1 MPPTAHALAHLRRAR
16 RLSQLDLALAAE
28 VSARH
33 ISFIET
39 GRSQPSRPL
48 LLRLAEVMGLSHR
61 ETNALM
67 TACGYAPPFSNLSL
81 DEAAMRPVQAALDI
95 MLSSHEPYPAS
106 VLTHTWDLRMA
117 NNSLQRILS
126 LLLGKPPGNTPVNML
141 RILFD
146 PAGLRPFIV
155 NWDELA
161 GLLLRRLKL
170 ELQAHPD
177 SDNAAL
183 MAELLTMNPPTDW
196 QTPPSH
202 WEGPMLTVQV
212 QVGEQVLRLF
222 TTLTSFGTPLDAGL
236 QELLIESYFPA
247 DEVTRRFFTEQ
258 LPGGPA
264 PG

>member
-1 MPPTAHALAHLRRAR
+1 MPTTAHALANLRRAR

-48 LLRLAEVMGLSHR
+48 LMRLAEVMGLSHR
-61 ETNALM
+61 ETNQLM
-67 TACGYAPPFSNLSL
+67 CACGYAAPFSNLPL

-95 MLSSHEPYPAS
+95 MLSNHEPYPAT
-106 VLTHTWDLRMA
+106 VLSHTWEVRML
-117 NNSLQRILS
+117 NTSMQRVLG
-126 LLLGKPPGNTPVNML
+126 LLLEPMPADTPVNIL
-141 RILFD
+141 RLLFD
-146 PAGLRPFIV
+146 PAGLRPFIL

-170 ELQAHPD
+170 ELQTHPQ
-177 SDNAAL
+177 SDNASL
-183 MAELLTMNPPTDW
+183 FAELLTMNPPADW

-212 QVGEQVLRLF
+212 QVGDQVLSLF

-236 QELLIESYFPA
+236 QELMIESYFPA
-247 DEVTRRFFTEQ
+247 DDVTRHFFT
-258 LPGGPA
+258 G
-264 PG
+264 